1 MLEEAKSV
9 FDAFGLDLDL
19 FGSVGGGGV
28 DRGEPDSLSV
38 VRVGTLQLVES
49 CEQPEIVPV
58 GDFVGSLSQISQVGA
73 CGPGRDLGLVDEQE
87 GLLDRLP
94 FRDVAVLALL
104 GRLPPDD
111 GLFSEEQVELSDL
124 LLVGVPTG
132 DRCGC
137 FEPVD
142 EVGRRDGLLRRYAV
156 VPGEVGGLLDDL
168 VLLKSGAGG
177 GGCGGCCGLSHLFL
191 FFGASGSVTQIQA
204 NLFSSQKN
212 FFAR

>member
-1 MLEEAKSV
+1 MLEKTKSI
-9 FDAFGLDLDL
+9 FDAFGLDFELL
-19 FGSVGGGGV
+19 GCVGGGGV
-28 DRGEPDSLSV
+28 GRGEPDGFSV

-73 CGPGRDLGLVDEQE
+73 GGPSCDLGLVVEQE
-87 GLLDRLP
+87 SLLDGLP
-94 FRDVAVLALL
+94 VRDGAVLALL

-111 GLFSEEQVELSDL
+111 GLFSEEQIELSDL

-142 EVGRRDGLLRRYAV
+142 EVGRRDGLLRRDAV

-168 VLLKSGAGG
+168 VLLKSGVCCCCCCL
-177 GGCGGCCGLSHLFL
+177 CGVGHFL